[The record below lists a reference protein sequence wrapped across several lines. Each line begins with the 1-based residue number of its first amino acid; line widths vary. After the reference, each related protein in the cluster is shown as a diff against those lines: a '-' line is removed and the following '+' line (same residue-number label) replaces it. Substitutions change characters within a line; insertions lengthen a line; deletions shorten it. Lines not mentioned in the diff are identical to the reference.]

1 MNLDLRLDALAPWIA
16 DALVLLGVMV
26 MTVGMYGIYR
36 MPDLYTRLHAAS
48 KSAFLGV
55 ISLAVAS
62 MFAGQ
67 AAITERA
74 ILISVLLLL
83 TTPVSAHVIARAAF
97 LDGQRDGLEATG
109 MEESSE
115 ISARPLRS
123 PMPD

>member
-1 MNLDLRLDALAPWIA
+1 VTVNFDALAPWIA
-16 DALVLLGVMV
+16 DALVLLGVTV

-74 ILISVLLLL
+74 ILIGVLLLL

-97 LDGQRDGLEATG
+97 LDGQRDWADAE
-109 MEESSE
+109 E
-115 ISARPLRS
+115 ISRES
-123 PMPD
+123 PEPAPGRTKMSPSD

>member
-1 MNLDLRLDALAPWIA
+1 MTPSFDALAPWIA
-16 DALVLLGVMV
+16 DALVLLGVTV
-26 MTVGMYGIYR
+26 MTIGMYGIYR

-74 ILISVLLLL
+74 ILIGVLLLL
-83 TTPVSAHVIARAAF
+83 TTPVSAHVIARAAY
-97 LDGQRDGLEATG
+97 LDGQRDEPHRDMAAGSR
-109 MEESSE
+109 ESWVGE
-115 ISARPLRS
+115 RGKG
-123 PMPD
+123 

>member
-1 MNLDLRLDALAPWIA
+1 VSLNLDALAPWIA
-16 DALVLLGVMV
+16 DALVLLGVTV

-36 MPDLYTRLHAAS
+36 MPDLYTRLHAAG

-74 ILISVLLLL
+74 ILIGVLLLL

-97 LDGQRDGLEATG
+97 LDGQRDRADAEAGSKEPHGPAPGRT
-109 MEESSE
+109 
-115 ISARPLRS
+115 RL
-123 PMPD
+123 PMSD